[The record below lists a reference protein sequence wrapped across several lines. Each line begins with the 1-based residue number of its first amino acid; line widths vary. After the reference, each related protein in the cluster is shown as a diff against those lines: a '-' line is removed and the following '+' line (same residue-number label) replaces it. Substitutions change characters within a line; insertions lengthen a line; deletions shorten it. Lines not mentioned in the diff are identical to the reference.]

1 MPIQKRGGD
10 LGWFTR
16 GKMAKE
22 FENAAFTGE
31 KGSIVG
37 PIKTQFGW
45 HIIKIIDKNNTHL
58 RENTK
63 NKAHRPAS
71 AHNTPSSA
79 TCYFVVTSHPSPV
92 TRTVC
97 SNWDTIP
104 PSTSRSVG

>member
-45 HIIKIIDKNNTHL
+45 HIIKIIDK
-58 RENTK
+58 K
-63 NKAHRPAS
+63 
-71 AHNTPSSA
+71 
-79 TCYFVVTSHPSPV
+79 
-92 TRTVC
+92 
-97 SNWDTIP
+97 
-104 PSTSRSVG
+104 